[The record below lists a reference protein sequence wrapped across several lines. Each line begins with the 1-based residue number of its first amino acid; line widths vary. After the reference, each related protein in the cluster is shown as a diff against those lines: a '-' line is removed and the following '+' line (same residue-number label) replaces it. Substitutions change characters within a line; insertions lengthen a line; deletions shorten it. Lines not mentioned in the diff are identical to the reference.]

1 MASTSSQPDNIP
13 STSSAVAPESAVPTI
28 AVQLPSSRPPSYEG
42 GQQAGPLPSKPGELG
57 FIEGV
62 HGQANNQASR
72 SDTNVALPARHPAD
86 RDAPSSESD
95 SSSTPPPAGGNPAQ
109 ASSPPSA
116 TMPTTAT
123 PSANKPASFKNK
135 TFFGG
140 VRVGTFLIFLAQILF
155 LGGFIAVWVIT
166 TQKVF
171 KMGGGGSFPGGV
183 PSTVF
188 IHVVFAFVLIGQLI
202 FLERRIYTVR
212 AERYAYMH
220 PGEMLPRYRNRTLAG
235 GDLNF
240 AYAPWNRPPL
250 PTYAAVLAQSGAGT
264 GDVEDHMIAASPPPA
279 YGNTRGS
286 RMLLQGFLTDELRA
300 QRPTSAHSTMR
311 PDVPDDDR
319 DLERG
324 EGPSGTGTE
333 RVERRRGEALAQLEN
348 GPRANA
354 TST

>member
-1 MASTSSQPDNIP
+1 MASTSLDMP
-13 STSSAVAPESAVPTI
+13 STSSAAPESAVPTI
-28 AVQLPSSRPPSYEG
+28 AIQLPSSRPPSYEG
-42 GQQAGPLPSKPGELG
+42 GQAGPLPSKRGELG

-62 HGQANNQASR
+62 HGQANDQACN
-72 SDTNVALPARHPAD
+72 DTGAALPARHPAD
-86 RDAPSSESD
+86 RDAPSADGD
-95 SSSTPPPAGGNPAQ
+95 STSTPPTASGDAAQ
-109 ASSPPSA
+109 SSAPSA
-116 TMPTTAT
+116 TTPTTAT
-123 PSANKPASFKNK
+123 PPTNKPSSFKNK

-140 VRVGTFLIFLAQILF
+140 IRIATFLIFLAQILF
-155 LGGFIAVWVIT
+155 LGGFIGVWVIT

-171 KMGGGGSFPGGV
+171 KTTNGGNFPGGL

-188 IHVVFAFVLIGQLI
+188 IHVVFVFVLIGQLV
-202 FLERRIYTVR
+202 FLERRIYTIR
-212 AERYAYMH
+212 AERYAYLH
-220 PGEMLPRYRNRTLAG
+220 PGEMLPRYRNRTREG

-264 GDVEDHMIAASPPPA
+264 GDVEDHVIAVAPPPA

-300 QRPTSAHSTMR
+300 QRPTSAHSTIR
-311 PDVPDDDR
+311 PEVPNDDL

-324 EGPSGTGTE
+324 EANGTE

-348 GPRANA
+348 GPRTGGNPVA
-354 TST
+354 TISL

>member
-13 STSSAVAPESAVPTI
+13 STSSAITPESAVPTI
-28 AVQLPSSRPPSYEG
+28 AVQLPTSRPPSYESG
-42 GQQAGPLPSKPGELG
+42 QAGPLPSKRGELG

-62 HGQANNQASR
+62 HGQGNNQANR
-72 SDTNVALPARHPAD
+72 SNTSVALPARHPAD
-86 RDAPSSESD
+86 RDVPSAEGD
-95 SSSTPPPAGGNPAQ
+95 NTLPPQPPSANPAQ
-109 ASSPPSA
+109 SSSAPSA
-116 TMPTTAT
+116 TMAIPAT
-123 PSANKPASFKNK
+123 PRGNKPASFKNK
-135 TFFGG
+135 TFFQG
-140 VRVGTFLIFLAQILF
+140 VRVGTFLTFLAQMLF

-171 KMGGGGSFPGGV
+171 KMGGGGNFPGGM

-202 FLERRIYTVR
+202 FLERRIYTIR
-212 AERYAYMH
+212 AERYAFQH

-250 PTYAAVLAQSGAGT
+250 PTYAAVLAQSGVGT

-286 RMLLQGFLTDELRA
+286 TMVLQGFLTDELRA
-300 QRPTSAHSTMR
+300 QRPVSAHSTIR
-311 PDVPDDDR
+311 PELPDEDR

-324 EGPSGTGTE
+324 EGSSGE

-348 GPRANA
+348 GRNNNA
-354 TST
+354 TISV